1 MNILLFGA
9 TGFIGSSLVPY
20 LIRQNH
26 SLTVV
31 CRNEHHIPFAT
42 TIKVN
47 NLFDISRYSKA
58 ISEADVV
65 IYLAGLAHV
74 INKASYKDISSYLES
89 NYYPLT
95 VVAQLAAFY
104 KVKKFIFFSTAKVL
118 GEFTVPG
125 APFLNSSIPNP
136 SNSYSYSK
144 YLSEQFLLNLSPL
157 CSTDFVILRPPLVY
171 GERAKG
177 NIKSLVNILRS
188 SIPIPLASVRFNKRS
203 MISLENIN
211 KFVTAVLAAP
221 QPINTSLLISD
232 GTVFSTVEFVKYISS
247 IYGLVPK
254 LFHFP
259 TSILLCL
266 TRLLKPNYYMT
277 LMCSFELDISETCEI
292 LNFYP

>member
-1 MNILLFGA
+1 M
-9 TGFIGSSLVPY
+9 
-20 LIRQNH
+20 
-26 SLTVV
+26 
-31 CRNEHHIPFAT
+31 
-42 TIKVN
+42 
-47 NLFDISRYSKA
+47 
-58 ISEADVV
+58 
-65 IYLAGLAHV
+65 
-74 INKASYKDISSYLES
+74 
-89 NYYPLT
+89 
-95 VVAQLAAFY
+95 
-104 KVKKFIFFSTAKVL
+104 
-118 GEFTVPG
+118 
-125 APFLNSSIPNP
+125 
-136 SNSYSYSK
+136 
-144 YLSEQFLLNLSPL
+144 
-157 CSTDFVILRPPLVY
+157 RPPLVY

-177 NIKSLVNILRS
+177 NIKSLINILRL

-266 TRLLKPNYYMT
+266 TRLFKPNYYMT
-277 LMCSFELDISETCEI
+277 LMCSFELDISETCAI